1 MNNSQKKIPNAT
13 GMDSGHSEKT
23 NHAHKYT
30 RLKKGTQAYK
40 LFGLLFTNPA
50 GIDIIDIEQKHGVN
64 SAKVAKHYL
73 IKTHGINIQCTRKTA
88 KDSLGNSLERAGHYW
103 LDPEKIMVDDFGG
116 YAK

>member
-1 MNNSQKKIPNAT
+1 MNNSQKNPDAAGT
-13 GMDSGHSEKT
+13 VSGHSGKT

-50 GIDIIDIEQKHGVN
+50 GIDIIDLEQKHGVN
-64 SAKVAKHYL
+64 SSKVAKHYL
-73 IKTHGINIQCTRKTA
+73 INTHGVNVQCTRKTA

-103 LDPEKIMVDDFGG
+103 LDQENIMVDDFGG